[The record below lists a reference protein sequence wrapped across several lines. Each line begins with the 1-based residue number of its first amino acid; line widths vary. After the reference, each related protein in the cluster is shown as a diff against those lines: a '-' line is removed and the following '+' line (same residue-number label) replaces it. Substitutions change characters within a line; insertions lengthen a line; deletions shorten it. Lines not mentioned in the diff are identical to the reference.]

1 MLKVKYVEQDGEYTF
16 LKEIV
21 NKLDNGVIGV
31 ILVGP
36 TGCGKTL
43 MGRTLAEDYDSVHYT
58 IDGSNQTDRRDLEG
72 SWEIIDK
79 NTVFM
84 EGPLV
89 KAISS
94 ANKDGMAFLI
104 INEINAIRPS
114 EQISLNGILS
124 ESQINLISKSG
135 EQHKLEPHAKLII
148 IGTMNVGVL
157 GINPLQE
164 AFFDRFKIVPTIEYP
179 NEPTERKILKA
190 VTKCSNDLAQIVSN
204 MAFKFR
210 EAQRTGYK
218 LSKDF
223 STRLCVDFIE
233 VVSKVSKK
241 YLDKCFETM
250 ILNKLSIDGTE
261 KEYINNLLI
270 GHHYKR
276 RVEEALGG

>member
-1 MLKVKYVEQDGEYTF
+1 MLKVKYVEQDGEYAF
-16 LKEIV
+16 AKEVI
-21 NKLDNGVIGV
+21 NKLDNGVVGI
-31 ILVGP
+31 IAVGP

-43 MGRTLAEDYDSVHYT
+43 MGRNLADDYNAIHYT
-58 IDGSNQTDRRDLEG
+58 IDGSSQTDRRDLEG

-84 EGPLV
+84 DGPLV
-89 KAISS
+89 KSIDS
-94 ANKDGMAFLI
+94 ANKDGIAFLI

-124 ESQINLISKSG
+124 ENEINLISKSG
-135 EQHKLEPHAKLII
+135 EKHKLEPNAKLVI
-148 IGTMNVGVL
+148 IGTMNMGVL

-164 AFFDRFKIVPTIEYP
+164 AFFDRFEIIQAIDYP
-179 NEPTERKILKA
+179 NESTERKILKS
-190 VTKCSNDLAQIVSN
+190 VTNCNNDLAQVVSN

-223 STRLCVDFIE
+223 STRLCVSFIN
-233 VVSKVSKK
+233 VITKVDKK

-276 RVEEALGG
+276 RVQEALG